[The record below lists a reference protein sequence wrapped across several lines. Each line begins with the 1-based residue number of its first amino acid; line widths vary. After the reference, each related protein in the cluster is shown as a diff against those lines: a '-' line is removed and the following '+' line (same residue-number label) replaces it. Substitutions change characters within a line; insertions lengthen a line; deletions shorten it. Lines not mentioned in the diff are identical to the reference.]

1 MHLLRF
7 DRPQTKCLA
16 DAGLVV
22 VVTADFGT
30 DKVEMKSSPKGA
42 KLVPLQGSWA
52 TLSWRIDGL
61 GPGGVALLAPR
72 GGTAGAKAAVVAAL
86 PAEPGHINYYGF
98 RRDEW

>member
-7 DRPQTKCLA
+7 DRPQTKCLE
-16 DAGLVV
+16 DAGQAV

-52 TLSWRIDGL
+52 TLSWRAGARRRRAA
-61 GPGGVALLAPR
+61 GA
-72 GGTAGAKAAVVAAL
+72 AGAKAAVVAAL
-86 PAEPGHINYYGF
+86 PAEPGHINNYGF